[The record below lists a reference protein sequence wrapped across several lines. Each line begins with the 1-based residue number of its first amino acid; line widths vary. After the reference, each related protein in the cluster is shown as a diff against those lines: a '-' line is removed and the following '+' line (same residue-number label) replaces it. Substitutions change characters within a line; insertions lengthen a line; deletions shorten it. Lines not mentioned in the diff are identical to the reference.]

1 MYWEFKDP
9 LFLLLLVP
17 WVVALFWFLWRRLYR
32 REAAVAVSSEAVVPR
47 RRSFRADTYRYL
59 WILRFASALLLIIA
73 LARPGRGVDY
83 TSLKNLGIDIMI
95 AMDVSLSML
104 AEDFQ
109 PKNRI
114 TVAKQVIADFIKRR
128 PTDRI
133 GLVVFAGEAYLQCPL
148 TLEHGMIA
156 DILEDVSFETVHV
169 DGTAI
174 GDALAMAVA
183 RLAESKAKNRIVLLV
198 TDGMNNRGS
207 IDPET
212 AAKVAADLGVKVYT
226 VGIGKKGVPVPYPT
240 GFMGMTR
247 PVVMDMDEDSL
258 REIARITGGR
268 FYPATSSG
276 VLWENI
282 RDIDRLEKSEVEVKR
297 YHEFYDR
304 FQWPL
309 YAAIA
314 VFLLEILL
322 RSAVYRKVS

>member
-1 MYWEFKDP
+1 MQWEFKDP

-17 WVVALFWFLWRRLYR
+17 WAIALFWFLWRRLYR

-47 RRSFRADTYRYL
+47 RRSFRADTYRWL
-59 WILRFASALLLIIA
+59 WALRFASSLLLIIA

-114 TVAKQVIADFIKRR
+114 TVAKQVIADFVKRR

-148 TLEHGMIA
+148 TIEHGMIA
-156 DILEDVSFETVHV
+156 DIVQDVSFETVHV

-212 AAKVAADLGVKVYT
+212 AAKMASDLGVKVYT
-226 VGIGKKGVPVPYPT
+226 VGIGKKGEPVPYPT

-258 REIARITGGR
+258 REIARVTGGR
-268 FYPATSSG
+268 FFQATSSG

-322 RSAVYRKVS
+322 RSIVYRKVP